1 MRSRTLTILIGFS
14 VIASLG
20 SLAAGWRLPG
30 DNRGYEPVQPINYS
44 HRLHAGDIEI
54 ACMYCHSGAEQSR
67 YAGIPSTSVCMNCHQ
82 EVRASFE
89 LVQQEAQD
97 AETEDRT
104 PERIISPELRKLY
117 DTLALDDQL
126 RPLEDRAPMPVAWV
140 RVHTLPDF
148 VRFDHRPHVWAGV
161 SCQSC
166 HGPVETMERVRQEA
180 PLSMGWCV
188 NCHRDV
194 NEHGVAGKPAYAS
207 LNCTTCHY

>member
-44 HRLHAGDIEI
+44 HRLHAGEMQI

-89 LVQQEAQD
+89 LVQREAQD

-117 DTLALDDQL
+117 NTLALDDQL
-126 RPLEDRAPMPVAWV
+126 RPLENEAPMPIAWV

-194 NEHGVAGKPAYAS
+194 NEHGVAGKTAYAS
-207 LNCTTCHY
+207 LDCTTCHY

>member
-1 MRSRTLTILIGFS
+1 MRSRTLTILMGFT

-20 SLAAGWRLPG
+20 ALAAAWRLPG
-30 DNRGYEPVQPINYS
+30 DNRGYEPVQPISYS
-44 HRLHAGDIEI
+44 HRLHAGEMQI

-97 AETEDRT
+97 AEAEDRT
-104 PERIISPELRKLY
+104 AERIVSSELQKLY

-126 RPLEDRAPMPVAWV
+126 RPLEDQAPMPVPWV

-148 VRFDHRPHVWAGV
+148 VRFDHRPHVLSGV

-194 NEHGVAGKPAYAS
+194 NEHGIAGKTAYAS
-207 LNCTTCHY
+207 LDCTTCHY

>member
-14 VIASLG
+14 VIVSLG
-20 SLAAGWRLPG
+20 SLVAGWRLPG

-44 HRLHAGDIEI
+44 HRLHAGEMKI
-54 ACMYCHSGAEQSR
+54 ACMYCHSGAERSR

-126 RPLEDRAPMPVAWV
+126 RPLENQAPMPVAWV

-148 VRFDHRPHVWAGV
+148 VRFDHRPHIWAGV

-166 HGPVETMERVRQEA
+166 HGPVETMERDRQEA

-194 NEHGVAGKPAYAS
+194 NEHGVAGKTAYAS
-207 LNCTTCHY
+207 LDCTTCHY

>member
-1 MRSRTLTILIGFS
+1 MRSRTLTILMGFT
-14 VIASLG
+14 VAV
-20 SLAAGWRLPG
+20 SLAALTAAWRLPG

-44 HRLHAGDIEI
+44 HRLHAGEMQI

-97 AETEDRT
+97 AEAEDRT
-104 PERIISPELRKLY
+104 AERIVSSELQKLY

-126 RPLEDRAPMPVAWV
+126 RPLEDKAPMPVPWV

-148 VRFDHRPHVWAGV
+148 VRFDHRPHVLSGV

-180 PLSMGWCV
+180 SLSMGWCV

-194 NEHGVAGKPAYAS
+194 NEHGVAGKTAYAS
-207 LNCTTCHY
+207 LDCTTCHY

>member
-1 MRSRTLTILIGFS
+1 MRSRTLTILMGFT
-14 VIASLG
+14 VAV
-20 SLAAGWRLPG
+20 SLAALAAAWRLPG

-44 HRLHAGDIEI
+44 HRLHAGEMQI

-97 AETEDRT
+97 AEAEDRT
-104 PERIISPELRKLY
+104 AERIVSSELQKLY

-126 RPLEDRAPMPVAWV
+126 RPLEDKAPMPVPWV

-148 VRFDHRPHVWAGV
+148 VRFDHRPHVLSGL

-180 PLSMGWCV
+180 SLSMGWCV

-194 NEHGVAGKPAYAS
+194 NEHGVAGKTAYAS
-207 LNCTTCHY
+207 LDCTTCHY

>member
-126 RPLEDRAPMPVAWV
+126 RPLEDRTPMPVAWV

-194 NEHGVAGKPAYAS
+194 NEHGVAGKTAYGS
-207 LNCTTCHY
+207 LDCTTCHY

>member
-1 MRSRTLTILIGFS
+1 MRSRTLTILMGFT
-14 VIASLG
+14 VAV
-20 SLAAGWRLPG
+20 SLAALAAAWRLPG

-44 HRLHAGDIEI
+44 HRLHAGEMQI

-97 AETEDRT
+97 AEAEDRT
-104 PERIISPELRKLY
+104 AERIVSSELQKLY

-126 RPLEDRAPMPVAWV
+126 RPLEDKAPMPVPWV

-148 VRFDHRPHVWAGV
+148 VRFDHRPHVLSGV

-180 PLSMGWCV
+180 SLSMGWCV

-194 NEHGVAGKPAYAS
+194 NEHGVAGKTAYAS
-207 LNCTTCHY
+207 LDCTTCHY

>member
-1 MRSRTLTILIGFS
+1 MRSRTLTILMGFT
-14 VIASLG
+14 VAV
-20 SLAAGWRLPG
+20 SLAALAAAWRLPG

-44 HRLHAGDIEI
+44 HRLHAGEMQI

-97 AETEDRT
+97 AEAEDRT
-104 PERIISPELRKLY
+104 AERIVSSELQKLY

-126 RPLEDRAPMPVAWV
+126 RPLEDKAPMPVPWV

-148 VRFDHRPHVWAGV
+148 VRFDHRPHVLSGV

-180 PLSMGWCV
+180 SLSMGWCV
-188 NCHRDV
+188 NCHRD
-194 NEHGVAGKPAYAS
+194 NNAPTDCA
-207 LNCTTCHY
+207 TCHY

>member
-1 MRSRTLTILIGFS
+1 MRSRTLTILMGFT
-14 VIASLG
+14 VAV
-20 SLAAGWRLPG
+20 SLAALAAAWRLPG

-44 HRLHAGDIEI
+44 HRLHAGEMQI

-97 AETEDRT
+97 AEAEDRT
-104 PERIISPELRKLY
+104 AERIVSSELQKLY

-126 RPLEDRAPMPVAWV
+126 RPLEDKAPMPVPWV

-148 VRFDHRPHVWAGV
+148 VRFDHRPHVLSGV

-180 PLSMGWCV
+180 SLSMGWCV

-194 NEHGVAGKPAYAS
+194 NEHGVAGKTA
-207 LNCTTCHY
+207 

>member
-14 VIASLG
+14 VIVSLG
-20 SLAAGWRLPG
+20 SLVAGWRLPG

-44 HRLHAGDIEI
+44 HRLHAGEMKV
-54 ACMYCHSGAEQSR
+54 ACMYCHSGAERSR

-89 LVQQEAQD
+89 LVKQEAQD

-126 RPLEDRAPMPVAWV
+126 RPLENQAPMPVAWV

-148 VRFDHRPHVWAGV
+148 VRFDHRPHIWAGV

-194 NEHGVAGKPAYAS
+194 NEHGVAGKTAYAS
-207 LNCTTCHY
+207 LDCTTCHY

>member
-14 VIASLG
+14 VIVSLG
-20 SLAAGWRLPG
+20 SLVAGWRLPG

-44 HRLHAGDIEI
+44 HRLHAGEMKI
-54 ACMYCHSGAEQSR
+54 ACMYCHSGAERSR

-126 RPLEDRAPMPVAWV
+126 RPLEDRTPMPVAWV

-148 VRFDHRPHVWAGV
+148 VRFDHRPHIWAGV

-194 NEHGVAGKPAYAS
+194 NEHGVAGKTAYAS
-207 LNCTTCHY
+207 LDCTTCHY

>member
-194 NEHGVAGKPAYAS
+194 NEHGVAGKTAYAS
-207 LNCTTCHY
+207 LDCTTCHY

>member
-1 MRSRTLTILIGFS
+1 MQSRTLTILIGFL
-14 VIASLG
+14 VIVSLG
-20 SLAAGWRLPG
+20 ALAAGWRLPG

-44 HRLHAGDIEI
+44 HRLHAGEMKI

-89 LVQQEAQD
+89 LVQQEAKD
-97 AETEDRT
+97 AEIEDRT

-126 RPLEDRAPMPVAWV
+126 RPLENQAPMPVAWV

-148 VRFDHRPHVWAGV
+148 VRFDHRPHIWAGV

-194 NEHGVAGKPAYAS
+194 NEHGVAGKTAYAS
-207 LNCTTCHY
+207 LDCTTCHY

>member
-1 MRSRTLTILIGFS
+1 MQSRTLTILIGFA
-14 VIASLG
+14 VITSLG
-20 SLAAGWRLPG
+20 ALAAAWRLPG

-44 HRLHAGDIEI
+44 HRLHAGEMQI

-97 AETEDRT
+97 AEAEDRT
-104 PERIISPELRKLY
+104 AERIISPELQKLY
-117 DTLALDDQL
+117 DTLALNDQL
-126 RPLEDRAPMPVAWV
+126 RPLEDQAPIPVSWV

-148 VRFDHRPHVWAGV
+148 VRFDHRPHVLAGV

-194 NEHGVAGKPAYAS
+194 NEHGVAGKTAYAS
-207 LNCTTCHY
+207 LDCTTCHY

>member
-1 MRSRTLTILIGFS
+1 MRSRTLTILMGFT
-14 VIASLG
+14 VAV
-20 SLAAGWRLPG
+20 SLAALAAAWRLPG

-44 HRLHAGDIEI
+44 HRLHAGEMQI

-97 AETEDRT
+97 AEAEDRT
-104 PERIISPELRKLY
+104 AERIVSSELQKLY
-117 DTLALDDQL
+117 DK
-126 RPLEDRAPMPVAWV
+126 APMPVPWV

-148 VRFDHRPHVWAGV
+148 VRFDHRPHVLSGV

-180 PLSMGWCV
+180 SLSMGWCV

-194 NEHGVAGKPAYAS
+194 NEHGVAGKTAYAS
-207 LNCTTCHY
+207 LDCTTCHY

>member
-14 VIASLG
+14 VIVSLG
-20 SLAAGWRLPG
+20 SLVAGWRLPG

-44 HRLHAGDIEI
+44 HRLHAGEMKI
-54 ACMYCHSGAEQSR
+54 ACMYCHSGAERSR

-126 RPLEDRAPMPVAWV
+126 RPLENQAPMPVAWV

-148 VRFDHRPHVWAGV
+148 VRFDHRPHIWAGV

-194 NEHGVAGKPAYAS
+194 NEHGVAGKTAYAS
-207 LNCTTCHY
+207 LDCTTCHY

>member
-14 VIASLG
+14 VIVSLG

-44 HRLHAGDIEI
+44 HRLHAGEMQI
-54 ACMYCHSGAEQSR
+54 ACMYCHSGAERSR

-126 RPLEDRAPMPVAWV
+126 RPLENQAPMPVAWV

-148 VRFDHRPHVWAGV
+148 VRFDHRPHIWAGV

-194 NEHGVAGKPAYAS
+194 NEHGVAGKTAYAS
-207 LNCTTCHY
+207 LDCTTCHY

>member
-1 MRSRTLTILIGFS
+1 MRSRTLTILMGFT
-14 VIASLG
+14 VAV
-20 SLAAGWRLPG
+20 SLAALAAAWRLPG

-44 HRLHAGDIEI
+44 HRLHAGEMQI

-97 AETEDRT
+97 AEAEDRNA
-104 PERIISPELRKLY
+104 ERIVSSEIQKLY

-126 RPLEDRAPMPVAWV
+126 RPLEDKAPMPVPWV

-148 VRFDHRPHVWAGV
+148 VRFDHRPHVLSGV

-180 PLSMGWCV
+180 SLSMGWCV

-194 NEHGVAGKPAYAS
+194 NEHGVAGKTAYAS
-207 LNCTTCHY
+207 LDCTTCHY

>member
-14 VIASLG
+14 VIVSLG

-44 HRLHAGDIEI
+44 HRLHAGEMKI
-54 ACMYCHSGAEQSR
+54 ACMYCHSGAERSR

-126 RPLEDRAPMPVAWV
+126 RPLENQAPMPVAWV

-148 VRFDHRPHVWAGV
+148 VRFDHRPHIWAGV

-194 NEHGVAGKPAYAS
+194 NEHGVAGKTAYAS
-207 LNCTTCHY
+207 LDCTTCHY